1 LHQVAPV
8 QAGRRDLDQNV
19 LRPRLWHRDFTD
31 DGAGFALA
39 SAGDDGFHCS
49 GYGGHGGRPLEEEGT
64 KGFNS
69 TAQTERVLAM
79 AWDDLDPKTKKAVP
93 LDLGP
98 LSIEDLQ
105 ARIQEFQSEIG
116 RMEEAIRLKLAQRSS
131 ADALFRKT

>member
-1 LHQVAPV
+1 
-8 QAGRRDLDQNV
+8 
-19 LRPRLWHRDFTD
+19 
-31 DGAGFALA
+31 
-39 SAGDDGFHCS
+39 
-49 GYGGHGGRPLEEEGT
+49 
-64 KGFNS
+64 
-69 TAQTERVLAM
+69 M